1 MPAVPFPAPKRIDP
15 SQLFSSSAIMTVML
29 ANGETTEGL

>member
-1 MPAVPFPAPKRIDP
+1 MRIDP
-15 SQLFSSSAIMTVML
+15 SQLFSSSAIMTLML